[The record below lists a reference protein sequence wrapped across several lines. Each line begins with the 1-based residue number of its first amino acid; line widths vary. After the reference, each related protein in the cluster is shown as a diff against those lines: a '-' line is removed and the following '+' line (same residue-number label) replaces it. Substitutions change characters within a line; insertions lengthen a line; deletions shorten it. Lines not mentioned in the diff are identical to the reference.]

1 MKRWKIYPDTQ
12 KTSGHDTTTPDL
24 TMVEPKLTE
33 LNVCGT
39 CMLTVGNFAIQV
51 AIWLTH
57 SDLDVQPVVNGRLQM

>member
-1 MKRWKIYPDTQ
+1 MKWWKIHPDTQ
-12 KTSGHDTTTPDL
+12 KTSGHEYTPDL
-24 TMVEPKLTE
+24 TMAEPK

-57 SDLDVQPVVNGRLQM
+57 SEIDVQPVVNGRLRM